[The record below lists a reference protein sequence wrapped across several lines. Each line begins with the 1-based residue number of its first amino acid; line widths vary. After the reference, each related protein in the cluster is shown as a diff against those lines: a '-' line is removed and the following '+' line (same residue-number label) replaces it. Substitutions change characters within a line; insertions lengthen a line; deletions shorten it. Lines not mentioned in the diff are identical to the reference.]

1 MAKGHSLK
9 RASLSFTE
17 QAVEEAGPSRTMDK
31 QSLKEQ

>member
-17 QAVEEAGPSRTMDK
+17 QAVEEAGPSMAMDK